1 MFNTFKKIVVQIDY
15 FTIGIYRQGSDGNPR
30 IEKRKLGMQEIRLI
44 CSTLLHRVEEKLTKV
59 EDVI

>member
-30 IEKRKLGMQEIRLI
+30 IEKHKLGMQEICLI
-44 CSTLLHRVEEKLTKV
+44 AHCTE
-59 EDVI
+59 